1 MFKPYHLVEISLQK
15 VLLKIE
21 IFIQLIIDFLLPD
34 IFENF
39 SIIFDASKHLN
50 CFSLYVILQGQ

>member
-15 VLLKIE
+15 VLKR
-21 IFIQLIIDFLLPD
+21 IFIQFIIDFLLPD

>member
-1 MFKPYHLVEISLQK
+1 MFKPYHLVEISLPK
-15 VLLKIE
+15 VNR
-21 IFIQLIIDFLLPD
+21 IFIQFIIDFLLPD

-39 SIIFDASKHLN
+39 GIIFDASKHLN

>member
-15 VLLKIE
+15 VLLKR
-21 IFIQLIIDFLLPD
+21 IFIQFIIDFLLPD

-39 SIIFDASKHLN
+39 CIIFDASKHLN

>member
-15 VLLKIE
+15 VLKR
-21 IFIQLIIDFLLPD
+21 IFIQFIIDLLLPD